1 MILTYS
7 ILLLSNLIL
16 FFFHNKL
23 HKINYPVDHP
33 NKRKIHSEKV
43 LLSGGLFFL
52 INLIIILLMEFF
64 SNFQFITFSVYGAE
78 SFFLISTIFF
88 FLLGLAD
95 DKTNLNPNLKL
106 LIIIIILSIFLSYNK
121 NFIIDVLK
129 FSFIDQTIYLG
140 KYSFIFTILC
150 LSLFINAFNMYD
162 GINLQSGSY
171 SLIFFIFFILNSYN
185 FHVSTIFILSL
196 SLFLI
201 KNFQTKSFLGDSGCY
216 ILSFIISIFII
227 DMYKI
232 EKIFTDQIFLLMM
245 IPGID
250 MFRLFVV
257 RLSKKKNPFKAD
269 KKHVHHLMLR
279 FLNQN
284 KVFLLLFLLNSLAFI
299 MVFFKLNSFLIFMII
314 FLIYIF
320 FINKKFLST
329 LL

>member
-64 SNFQFITFSVYGAE
+64 SNFQFITFSVYGVE

-121 NFIIDVLK
+121 NFIINYQCNN
-129 FSFIDQTIYLG
+129 SNIGLG
-140 KYSFIFTILC
+140 KNICESVRLVAKIELD
-150 LSLFINAFNMYD
+150 LLKV
-162 GINLQSGSY
+162 LQS
-171 SLIFFIFFILNSYN
+171 L
-185 FHVSTIFILSL
+185 
-196 SLFLI
+196 
-201 KNFQTKSFLGDSGCY
+201 
-216 ILSFIISIFII
+216 
-227 DMYKI
+227 
-232 EKIFTDQIFLLMM
+232 
-245 IPGID
+245 
-250 MFRLFVV
+250 
-257 RLSKKKNPFKAD
+257 
-269 KKHVHHLMLR
+269 
-279 FLNQN
+279 
-284 KVFLLLFLLNSLAFI
+284 
-299 MVFFKLNSFLIFMII
+299 
-314 FLIYIF
+314 
-320 FINKKFLST
+320 
-329 LL
+329 

>member
-162 GINLQSGSY
+162 GINLQSGFY
-171 SLIFFIFFILNSYN
+171 SLLFFIFFILKSYN
-185 FHVSTIFILSL
+185 FHFSAVFIFSLIL
-196 SLFLI
+196 FII
-201 KNFQTKSFLGDSGCY
+201 KNFKTKSFLGDNGCY
-216 ILSFIISIFII
+216 ILSFVIGVFII
-227 DMYKI
+227 DLYKI
-232 EKIFTDQIFLLMM
+232 EKIYSDQIFLLMM
-245 IPGID
+245 VPGID
-250 MFRLFVV
+250 MFRLFIL
-257 RLSKKKNPFKAD
+257 RIIIKRNPFVGD
-269 KKHVHHLMLR
+269 KNHLHHILINLTNR
-279 FLNQN
+279 DRVFIILFSVKFLI
-284 KVFLLLFLLNSLAFI
+284 FFA
-299 MVFFKLNSFLIFMII
+299 VFFKINSIII
-314 FLIYIF
+314 FSLAILIY
-320 FINKKFLST
+320 T
-329 LL
+329 LLLKKKLTIFR

>member
-1 MILTYS
+1 MTLSTLTLVILNLS
-7 ILLLSNLIL
+7 I
-16 FFFHNKL
+16 FFFHNHL
-23 HKINYPVDHP
+23 LRINYPVDQP
-33 NKRKIHSEKV
+33 NQRKIHTKQV
-43 LLSGGLFFL
+43 LLSGGLFFF
-52 INLIIILLMEFF
+52 INISYFLAIKILLDIDYVKFL
-64 SNFQFITFSVYGAE
+64 SNETEIN
-78 SFFLISTIFF
+78 FLIVAIVFF
-88 FLLGLAD
+88 FLGFID
-95 DKTNLNPNLKL
+95 DKINLNANLKL
-106 LIIIIILSIFLSYNK
+106 LFIIITLSYFFYHNTEFLIK
-121 NFIIDVLK
+121 VLR
-129 FSFIDQTIYLG
+129 FSFINKTIYLG
-140 KYSFIFTILC
+140 NYSFVFTILC
-150 LSLFINAFNMYD
+150 ISLFINAFNMYD

-279 FLNQN
+279 FLNQ
-284 KVFLLLFLLNSLAFI
+284 KKIFLLLFLLNSLAFI

>member
-7 ILLLSNLIL
+7 ILLISNLIL
-16 FFFHNKL
+16 FFLHNKL

-52 INLIIILLMEFF
+52 INLIIILIIKLF
-64 SNFQFITFSVYGAE
+64 SNFQFITFSVYGGE

-88 FLLGLAD
+88 FLLGLTD

-162 GINLQSGSY
+162 GINLQTSAY
-171 SLIFFIFFILNSYN
+171 SLLFFIFFILKSYN
-185 FHVSTIFILSL
+185 FHFSAFFIFSLIL
-196 SLFLI
+196 FMI
-201 KNFQTKSFLGDSGCY
+201 KNFKTKSFLGDNGCY
-216 ILSFIISIFII
+216 ILSFIIGVFII
-227 DMYKI
+227 DLYKI
-232 EKIFTDQIFLLMM
+232 EKIYSDQIFLLMM
-245 IPGID
+245 VPGID
-250 MFRLFVV
+250 MLRLFVL
-257 RLSKKKNPFKAD
+257 RIINKRNPFVGD
-269 KKHVHHLMLR
+269 KNHLHHILLN
-279 FLNQN
+279 LTNQN
-284 KVFLLLFLLNSLAFI
+284 KVFIILFSVKFLIFVT
-299 MVFFKLNSFLIFMII
+299 VFFKINSIII
-314 FLIYIF
+314 FSLAIFIY
-320 FINKKFLST
+320 T
-329 LL
+329 LLIKKKLTIFR